1 MIVLGINPGW
11 DSTAALVVDGR
22 VVAAVEEER
31 LSRVKMHL
39 GFPRRA
45 IPEVLRLAG
54 VDASDVDRVA
64 FSFVDY
70 LDAHPAITQ
79 LLLRDTG
86 FPFDPENQLE
96 PSKVLRS
103 LFSVVRE
110 PGVVTSG
117 FGKASS
123 RFREQN
129 TATYLRVLRELG
141 IAVDGLTE
149 VDHHLSH
156 AASAYFCSGFDDD
169 CLVVTADGC
178 GDGRSATVSIA
189 RNGTLETIADSDEDR
204 SPGFLYSSVT
214 SFLGFRAHRH
224 EGKITGLAAYGD
236 PESCR
241 EQFQACLRVS
251 ADGRGFASDVA
262 DGGERWVER
271 TKHLARIPA
280 GRYYRKPVL
289 NAYEEHYR
297 RTLGDTPREHV
308 AAGVQ
313 ARLEELM
320 IEYLRPLLQRTGV
333 SKLALAGGVFANVKL
348 NQRLYEMDEV
358 NEVYVHPNM
367 GDGGNAVGSALQ
379 ACHEAGF
386 NGSTAAMPD
395 VYLGPSFSSRE
406 IEAELRRRGLPFT
419 HHNDV
424 EAQIAERIAGGGV
437 VGRFNGRMEYG
448 PRALGNRSILANPTD
463 PTINDV
469 LNERL
474 HRTEFMPFAPS
485 VIAEDAADYFGLS
498 NGSRRAAEFMTI
510 TCDVDPERREQIPA
524 VTHVDG
530 TARPQLVR
538 EDVNPSYHRIIS
550 EFKKQTG
557 LSALINTSFNIHE
570 QPIVCTP
577 ADACTAYEQGS
588 VDTLAIGEFLVER

>member
-11 DSTAALVVDGR
+11 DSTAALVVDGQ

-39 GFPRRA
+39 GFPHLA
-45 IPEVLRLAG
+45 IPEALRVAG
-54 VDASDVDRVA
+54 IDAADVDRVT

-70 LDAHPAITQ
+70 LAAHPAITQ
-79 LLLRDTG
+79 LLLREKG
-86 FPFDPENQLE
+86 FPFDPENPLE
-96 PSKVLRS
+96 PAKMLRS
-103 LFSVVRE
+103 FLSVVRE
-110 PGVVTSG
+110 PGVVKSG

-123 RFREQN
+123 RFTEQN
-129 TATYLRVLRELG
+129 TATYLRALAEFGISVEELSP
-141 IAVDGLTE
+141 

-156 AASAYFCSGFDDD
+156 AASAYYCSRFDD

-178 GDGRSATVSIA
+178 GDGLSATVSLGRDGEIA
-189 RNGTLETIADSDEDR
+189 RLAGSDEDH
-204 SPGFLYSSVT
+204 SAGLLYSSVT
-214 SFLGFRAHRH
+214 SFLGFKAHRH

-236 PESCR
+236 PE
-241 EQFQACLRVS
+241 ACAGVFRPCLGISDDGQSFVCDIADTSWVDS
-251 ADGRGFASDVA
+251 A
-262 DGGERWVER
+262 
-271 TKHLARIPA
+271 KHLTRIP
-280 GRYYRKPVL
+280 GRRYYRKTVL

-297 RTLGDTPREHV
+297 RNLADSSREDV

-313 ARLEELM
+313 ARLEEVM
-320 IEYLRPLLQRTGV
+320 VDYLRPILRQTGAR
-333 SKLALAGGVFANVKL
+333 KLALAGGVFANVKL
-348 NQRLYEMDEV
+348 NQRLYELEEVDEV
-358 NEVYVHPNM
+358 YIHPNM

-379 ACHEAGF
+379 LAHEAGE
-386 NGSTAAMPD
+386 NGSTAAMED
-395 VYLGPSFSSRE
+395 VYLGPSFTDAE
-406 IEAELRRRGLPFT
+406 IEAELRRRGLPLS
-419 HHNDV
+419 HQEQI
-424 EAQIAERIAGGGV
+424 EARIAERIAAGRV

-485 VIAEDAADYFGLS
+485 VLAEDTDEYFGIS

-510 TCDVDPERREQIPA
+510 TCDVEPSRREQIPA

-530 TARPQLVR
+530 TARPQIVR
-538 EDVNPSYHRIIS
+538 EETNTSYHRILT
-550 EFKKQTG
+550 EFRKQTG
-557 LSALINTSFNIHE
+557 LSAIINTSFNIHE

-588 VDTLAIGEFLVER
+588 VDTLAIGNFLVE

>member
-11 DSTAALVVDGR
+11 DSTAALAIDGEI
-22 VVAAVEEER
+22 VAAVEEER

-45 IPEVLRLAG
+45 IAEVLRIAG

-70 LDAHPAITQ
+70 LSAHPAITQ
-79 LLLRDTG
+79 LLLRDDG

-96 PSKVLRS
+96 PAKVVRS
-103 LFSVVRE
+103 LLSVVGA

-117 FGKASS
+117 FGKASG
-123 RFREQN
+123 RFVEQN
-129 TATYLRVLRELG
+129 SATYLGVLEELG
-141 IAVDGLTE
+141 IRVGELTP

-156 AASAYFCSGFDDD
+156 AASAYYCSRFDD

-178 GDGRSATVSIA
+178 GDGHSATVSLGRGGEISRLA
-189 RNGTLETIADSDEDR
+189 GSGEDH

-236 PESCR
+236 P
-241 EQFQACLRVS
+241 QACHEDFQPCLDVS
-251 ADGRGFASDVA
+251 ADGQSLVCGLADETSWLASA
-262 DGGERWVER
+262 R
-271 TKHLARIPA
+271 HLARLPSR
-280 GRYYRKPVL
+280 RYYRKPVL
-289 NAYEEHYR
+289 NAYEDHYR
-297 RTLGDTPREHV
+297 RTLEDSSREDI

-313 ARLEELM
+313 ARLEQVM
-320 IEYLRPLLQRTGV
+320 RDYLQPILRRTGAR
-333 SKLALAGGVFANVKL
+333 KLALAGGVFANVKL
-348 NQRLYEMDEV
+348 NQRLYELPEV
-358 NEVYVHPNM
+358 DEVYVHPNM
-367 GDGGNAVGSALQ
+367 GDGGNAVGSALRV
-379 ACHEAGF
+379 CHEEGF

-395 VYLGPSFSSRE
+395 VYLGPSFSDRE
-406 IEAELRRRGLPFT
+406 IEAELQRRGMPFSR
-419 HHNDV
+419 HEDV
-424 EAQIAERIAGGGV
+424 ESEIASRIASGKV
-437 VGRFNGRMEYG
+437 VGRFEGRMEYG
-448 PRALGNRSILANPTD
+448 PRALGNRSILASPTD
-463 PTINDV
+463 REINDV
-469 LNERL
+469 LNARL

-485 VIAEDAADYFGLS
+485 VLAEDADEYFGLS
-498 NGSRRAAEFMTI
+498 NGSSRAAEFMTI
-510 TCDVDPERREQIPA
+510 TCDVDAKWRERIPA
-524 VTHVDG
+524 VTHVDD

-538 EDVNPSYHRIIS
+538 KEANPSYHRVLT

-557 LSALINTSFNIHE
+557 LSAIVNTSFNVHE

-588 VDTLAIGEFLVER
+588 VDTLAIGRYLVE

>member
-11 DSTAALVVDGR
+11 DSTAALVVDGKI
-22 VVAAVEEER
+22 VAVVEEER

-45 IPEVLRLAG
+45 ISEVLRLGG
-54 VDASDVDRVA
+54 VDASDVDRVT

-70 LDAHPAITQ
+70 LDAHPAITN
-79 LLLRDTG
+79 LLLRDKG
-86 FPFDPENQLE
+86 FPFDPENHLE
-96 PSKVLRS
+96 PVKVLRS
-103 LFSVVRE
+103 LASVVGDE
-110 PGVVTSG
+110 PGVLTAG
-117 FGKASS
+117 FGKSS
-123 RFREQN
+123 SSFREQN
-129 TATYLRVLRELG
+129 TATYLRTLRELG
-141 IAVDGLTE
+141 IEVDRLSE

-156 AASAYFCSGFDDD
+156 AASAYFCSGFDD

-178 GDGRSATVSIA
+178 GDGRSATVSLGRGGRIQ
-189 RNGTLETIADSDEDR
+189 TIADSDEDR

-236 PESCR
+236 PNVSNGHFEP
-241 EQFQACLRVS
+241 CLRVTS
-251 ADGRGFASDVA
+251 DGRGFTSQIA
-262 DGGERWVER
+262 DAGESWIDKTRR
-271 TKHLARIPA
+271 MARIPT
-280 GRYYRKPVL
+280 GGYYRKAVL
-289 NAYEEHYR
+289 NGYEEYYR
-297 RTLGDTPREHV
+297 RNLAEMSREDV

-313 ARLEELM
+313 ARLEQVM
-320 IEYLRPLLQRTGV
+320 IEYLQPLLRKTGAT
-333 SKLALAGGVFANVKL
+333 KLALAGGVFANVKL

-358 NEVYVHPNM
+358 DEVYVHPNM

-379 ACHEAGF
+379 VFHEENPGAEP
-386 NGSTAAMPD
+386 TALED
-395 VYLGPSFSSRE
+395 VYLGPSFDERE
-406 IEAELRRRGLPFT
+406 IEAELRRRDLPFT
-419 HHNDV
+419 HHPDI
-424 EAQIAERIAGGGV
+424 EAKVAERIAAGGA

-469 LNERL
+469 LNARL

-485 VIAEDAADYFGLS
+485 VLAEDAEEYFGLS

-510 TCDVDPERREQIPA
+510 TCDVDEKRRAEIPA

-538 EDVNPSYHRIIS
+538 SEINPSYHRIIS

-557 LSALINTSFNIHE
+557 LSAVINTSFNIHE

-577 ADACTAYEQGS
+577 ADACIAYEQGS
-588 VDTLAIGEFLVER
+588 VDALAIGEFLVEK

>member
-45 IPEVLRLAG
+45 IPEVLRIAG

-141 IAVDGLTE
+141 ISVDQLTE

-236 PESCR
+236 PESTR
-241 EQFQACLRVS
+241 EQFQPCLSVS
-251 ADGRGFASDVA
+251 PDGRGFASDVA

-297 RTLGDTPREHV
+297 RTMADTPREHV

-320 IEYLRPLLQRTGV
+320 IDYLRPLLQRTGV
-333 SKLALAGGVFANVKL
+333 RKLALAGGVFANVKL

-358 NEVYVHPNM
+358 DEVYVHPNM

-379 ACHEAGF
+379 TCHAEGF

-395 VYLGPSFSSRE
+395 VYLGPSFSGRE
-406 IEAELRRRGLPFT
+406 IENELRRRGLPFS
-419 HHNDV
+419 HHSDI
-424 EAQIAERIAGGGV
+424 EAKIAERIAKGGA

-469 LNERL
+469 LNARL

-485 VIAEDAADYFGLS
+485 VIAEDAAEYFGLS

-510 TCDVDPERREQIPA
+510 TCDVDRDRREQIPA

-550 EFKKQTG
+550 EFRKQTG
-557 LSALINTSFNIHE
+557 LSAIINTSFNIHE

-577 ADACTAYEQGS
+577 ADACIAYEQGS
-588 VDTLAIGEFLVER
+588 VDALAIGEFLVEK

>member
-1 MIVLGINPGW
+1 MLGINPGW
-11 DSTAALVVDGR
+11 DSTAALVVDGA

-39 GFPRRA
+39 GFPRKA
-45 IPEVLRLAG
+45 IPEVLRIAG
-54 VDASDVDRVA
+54 VDPADVDRVS

-70 LDAHPAITQ
+70 LSAHPAITQ
-79 LLLRDTG
+79 LLLRDDG
-86 FPFDPENQLE
+86 FPFDPENPLE
-96 PSKVLRS
+96 PAKVLRS
-103 LFSVVRE
+103 LLGVARE

-123 RFREQN
+123 RFTEQN
-129 TATYLRVLRELG
+129 SATYLKVLAELG
-141 IAVDGLTE
+141 IEVGELTA

-156 AASAYFCSGFDDD
+156 AASAYFCSGFDD

-178 GDGRSATVSIA
+178 GDGRSATVSLA
-189 RNGTLETIADSDEDR
+189 RDGEMTPLADSDENH
-204 SPGFLYSSVT
+204 SAGFLYSSIT

-236 PESCR
+236 PQRCYEHLR
-241 EQFQACLRVS
+241 PCLDVS
-251 ADGRGFASDVA
+251 SDGSSFVTAMADSSWLDR
-262 DGGERWVER
+262 
-271 TKHLARIPA
+271 ARYLSRLPSH
-280 GRYYRKPVL
+280 RYYRKGVL

-297 RTLGDTPREHV
+297 RNLSDSTREDV
-308 AAGVQ
+308 AAAVQ
-313 ARLEELM
+313 ARLEEVM
-320 IEYLRPLLQRTGV
+320 IAYLRPILRRTGTR
-333 SKLALAGGVFANVKL
+333 KLALAGGIFANVKL
-348 NQRLYEMDEV
+348 NQRLYELDEV
-358 NEVYVHPNM
+358 DEVYVHPNM

-379 ACHEAGF
+379 VAHDEGG
-386 NGSTAAMPD
+386 NGAAAALPD
-395 VYLGPSFSSRE
+395 VYLGPSFSERE

-419 HHNDV
+419 HHEDV
-424 EAQIAERIAGGGV
+424 EAEIAKRVAGGGA

-463 PTINDV
+463 PEINDV
-469 LNERL
+469 LNQRL

-485 VIAEDAADYFGLS
+485 VLAEDASEYFGLS

-510 TCDVDPERREQIPA
+510 TCDVEPDLRERIPA

-538 EDVNPSYHRIIS
+538 KEVNPSYHRILS

-557 LSALINTSFNIHE
+557 LAAMINTSFNIHE

-577 ADACTAYEQGS
+577 ADACIAYEQGS
-588 VDTLAIGEFLVER
+588 VDALAIGKFLVE